1 MVRTLPCHGRG
12 RGFESHR
19 FRHFYIMQHTPR
31 LIVFGFK
38 GKFAGYFL
46 NNVFGNRDFFGIEKS
61 YTPLTTQEK
70 TTIQNASILLF
81 CTPYLA
87 TQQLLNTVIP
97 IVQPHHTLIDICSV
111 KSNLYPLD
119 KLPNC
124 NIVSL
129 HPLYSP
135 NTPTKHKH
143 CIQCNIQGTAPVPE
157 IVEYFTIKHMTVE
170 EHDNTMAVVQAG
182 IHFQNYVTAHFLAK
196 HRPTAETNL
205 YKALDTVI
213 QQQLSQDT
221 QMMMEIQLYNPYV
234 KSIIASLA
242 DSFAELQY
250 AIQNNCPEGVK
261 DFIEQA
267 KSIKV

>member
-1 MVRTLPCHGRG
+1 
-12 RGFESHR
+12 
-19 FRHFYIMQHTPR
+19 MQHTSR

-38 GKFAGYFL
+38 GKFARYFL
-46 NNVFGNRDFFGIEKS
+46 NNVFHNTEFFGIEKS

-87 TQQLLNTVIP
+87 TQQLLNTLIP
-97 IVQPHHTLIDICSV
+97 IVQPHHTLMDICSV

-135 NTPTKHKH
+135 NSQTKYKH
-143 CIQCNIQGTAPVPE
+143 CIQCNIQNTAPVPE
-157 IVEYFTIKHMTVE
+157 IAQYFTIKHMTVE
-170 EHDNTMAVVQAG
+170 EHDNNMAVVQAG

-196 HRPTAETNL
+196 HPSTTQTNL

-213 QQQLSQDT
+213 QQQLSQDS

-242 DSFAELQY
+242 HSFSLLQH